1 MDALVV
7 TGRPDPV
14 AYLGEVA
21 RSPQGRDYK
30 AAVLES
36 LELGPEQVVL
46 DVGCGPGTDLAAM
59 AGFVAPDGVVIGVD
73 NDERMV
79 NEAAQ
84 RTAGLL
90 GVEVRRGDAHALPLA
105 DASVDRARTDRV
117 LQHVADP
124 AAAVADIARVLRPGG
139 VVVFAE
145 PDWGTLV
152 VDAGDDVGESVS
164 RAFVRWTREQ
174 VVRNA
179 TVGRSLARHATGAG
193 LSVRAVSAYPS
204 VWTSFETADLVL
216 GLTRNSASAVEGGYI
231 VGADRDAWLAGMSA
245 GIFVAAVSLFV
256 VVAVRPATPV

>member
-1 MDALVV
+1 V

-36 LELGPEQVVL
+36 LELGPEHVVL

-73 NDERMV
+73 HDERMV
-79 NEAAQ
+79 REAAQ
-84 RTAGLL
+84 RTADLT

-124 AAAVADIARVLRPGG
+124 GAAVADIARVLRPGG
-139 VVVFAE
+139 VVAFAE

-152 VDAGDDVGESVS
+152 VDAGEDAGRSVS
-164 RAFVRWTREQ
+164 HAFVRWTCDQ

-179 TVGRSLARHATGAG
+179 TVGRSLARHASDAG
-193 LSVRAVSAYPS
+193 LLVRAVSAYPS
-204 VWTSFETADLVL
+204 VWTSFETADRVL
-216 GLTRNSASAVEGGYI
+216 GLTRNSASAVDGGY
-231 VGADRDAWLAGMSA
+231 VDGADRDGWLAGLAA
-245 GIFVAAVSLFV
+245 GPVVAAVSLFV
-256 VVAVRPATPV
+256 VVAVRPVIAV

>member
-1 MDALVV
+1 M

-21 RSPQGRDYK
+21 RSAQGRDYK
-30 AAVLES
+30 AAVVES
-36 LELGPEQVVL
+36 LELAPGLVVL

-59 AGFVAPDGVVIGVD
+59 AGLVAPDGVVIGVD

-84 RTAGLL
+84 RTADLP

-105 DASVDRARTDRV
+105 DASVDRARTDRL

-124 AAAVADIARVLRPGG
+124 GAAAADIARVLRPGG
-139 VVVFAE
+139 VVAFAE

-152 VDAGDDVGESVS
+152 IDAGDDIGRSVS
-164 RAFVRWTREQ
+164 RAFVHWTCEQ

-179 TVGRSLARHATGAG
+179 TVGRSLARHASGAG

-204 VWTSFETADLVL
+204 VWTTFETADRVL
-216 GLTRNSASAVEGGYI
+216 GLTRNSASAVDGGYLD
-231 VGADRDAWLAGMSA
+231 GADRDAWLTGLAAGPV
-245 GIFVAAVSLFV
+245 VAAVSLFV
-256 VVAVRPATPV
+256 VAAVKPVTPV

>member
-1 MDALVV
+1 V
-7 TGRPDPV
+7 TDRPDPI

-36 LELGPEQVVL
+36 LELGPCLVVL

-59 AGFVAPDGVVIGVD
+59 AGLVAPDGAVIGVD
-73 NDERMV
+73 HDERMV
-79 NEAAQ
+79 REAAQ
-84 RTAGLL
+84 RTADLP

-124 AAAVADIARVLRPGG
+124 AAAVAEIARVLRPGG
-139 VVVFAE
+139 VVVLAE
-145 PDWGTLV
+145 PDWETLA
-152 VDAGDDVGESVS
+152 VDASDEGGRSMS
-164 RAFVRWTREQ
+164 RAFVRWTCT

-179 TVGRSLARHATGAG
+179 TVGRSLARHAAGAG

-204 VWTSFETADLVL
+204 VWTSFDTADLVL
-216 GLTRNSASAVEGGYI
+216 GLTRNSASAVESGY
-231 VGADRDAWLAGMSA
+231 VDGADRDAWLAGLSA
-245 GIFVAAVSLFV
+245 GIFVAAVGLFV
-256 VVAVRPATPV
+256 VVAERPVTPV

>member
-1 MDALVV
+1 MDPFLV

-21 RSPQGRDYK
+21 RSTQGRDYK

-46 DVGCGPGTDLAAM
+46 DIGCGPGTDLAAM
-59 AGFVAPDGVVIGVD
+59 AAFVAPDGVVIGVD

-84 RTAGLL
+84 RTADLL

-139 VVVFAE
+139 LVVFAE

-152 VDAGDDVGESVS
+152 VDAGDDVGRSVS
-164 RAFVRWTREQ
+164 REFASWTCEQ

-179 TVGRSLARHATGAG
+179 TVGRSLARHASGAG
-193 LSVRAVSAYPS
+193 LLVRAVSAYPS
-204 VWTSFETADLVL
+204 VWTTFETADRVL
-216 GLTRNSASAVEGGYI
+216 GLTRNSASAVEGGY
-231 VGADRDAWLAGMSA
+231 VDATDRDAWLAGLAA
-245 GIFVAAVSLFV
+245 GPVVAAVSLFV
-256 VVAVRPATPV
+256 VVAVRPVSPV

>member
-1 MDALVV
+1 M

-36 LELGPEQVVL
+36 LELGPGLVVL

-59 AGFVAPDGVVIGVD
+59 AGLVAPDGVVIGVD
-73 NDERMV
+73 HDDRMV
-79 NEAAQ
+79 REAAE
-84 RTAGLL
+84 RTADVS
-90 GVEVRRGDAHALPLA
+90 GVEVRQGDVHALPLA

-124 AAAVADIARVLRPGG
+124 GAAVAEIARVLRPGG
-139 VVVFAE
+139 AVALAE
-145 PDWGTLV
+145 PDWETFV
-152 VDAGDDVGESVS
+152 VDAGDAAGLSVS
-164 RAFVRWTREQ
+164 RAFVRWTCDQ

-179 TVGRSLARHATGAG
+179 TVGRSLARHASGAG

-204 VWTSFETADLVL
+204 VWTTFETADRVL
-216 GLTRNSASAVEGGYI
+216 GLTRNSASAVEGGY
-231 VGADRDAWLAGMSA
+231 VDGADRDAWLAGLA
-245 GIFVAAVSLFV
+245 TGPFVAAVSLFV
-256 VVAVRPATPV
+256 VVAVRPVTAV